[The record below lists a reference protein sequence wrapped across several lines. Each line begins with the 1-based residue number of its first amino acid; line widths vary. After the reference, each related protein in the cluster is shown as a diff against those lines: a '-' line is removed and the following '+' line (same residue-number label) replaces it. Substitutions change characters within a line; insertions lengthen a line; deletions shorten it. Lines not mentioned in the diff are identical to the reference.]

1 MGNILASEK
10 FRHFFQGID
19 CYSKSIDVYSA
30 RITDCMTGVAKE
42 LFIGKLTAT
51 LEASSTPVLPPA
63 SDPEKWLYV
72 SPDGF
77 GDDHE
82 TCVYSMDDGSKAI
95 FSAWVESG
103 HEWTDDEREEVR
115 FICETLFV
123 FMGRA
128 RLSDIASRSLFID
141 SLTGIPNSAQFVM
154 DGARLARLDE
164 LKNYFALYI
173 SLRNFKALNTSV
185 GMKHGD
191 EIIKIYAHLLL
202 NRVGSKGF
210 AARLG
215 GDNFAVLIRKT
226 DADEFIK
233 FVSNISIDLLI
244 GGLTS
249 SFRIH
254 SYIGGYD
261 IGEGDNMHYVMN
273 CLSTAIKE
281 AKSKMSENVVIYN
294 SDIMKK
300 LIADEETLSEFPDA
314 LKNGEFLVYYQPKVN
329 LENNVMCGCEAL
341 VRWNRDGKLVPPL
354 SFIPLFEK
362 SGCICALD
370 FYVLKTVCKNI
381 SEWIKEGIEPVRVS
395 VNFSKVHLCNKNVA
409 HDILNI
415 IDEYGVDKKY
425 IEIELTEMSDFN
437 DFQAFKALISEL
449 KDNGIMTSI
458 DDFGTG
464 YSSLNLL
471 TNFNFDIV
479 KLDKSFIDNIVSGKR
494 KTDEIVVRSIADML
508 RELNMKIIAEG
519 VETEEQAKLLLG
531 INITMAQGYLYDK
544 PLRLEEFSQRLKNKQ
559 YEKII

>member
-10 FRHFFQGID
+10 YRRFFNNID
-19 CYSKSIDVYSA
+19 CCSKSIDVYTA
-30 RITDCMTGVAKE
+30 RVTDHITEIAKA
-42 LFIGKLTAT
+42 LFIGKLTVM
-51 LEASSTPVLPPA
+51 LDVSASPVSPSVA
-63 SDPEKWLYV
+63 DPEKLIYV
-72 SPDGF
+72 SPEGF
-77 GDDHE
+77 GKDYE
-82 TCVYSMDDGSKAI
+82 THVYTTGDGGKAHI
-95 FSAWVESG
+95 SAWVENG
-103 HEWTDDEREEVR
+103 HEWTDDERDEVR
-115 FICETLFV
+115 FICETLYV
-123 FMGRA
+123 FFGRA

-154 DGARLARLDE
+154 DGARLARNDE

-173 SLRNFKALNTSV
+173 SLKNFKALNSTV

-191 EIIKIYAHLLL
+191 EILKIFAHLLL

-215 GDNFAVLIRKT
+215 GDNFAVLIRKSE
-226 DADEFIK
+226 ADEYIK
-233 FVSNISIDLLI
+233 FVSDISIDLLI

-254 SYIGGYD
+254 SYISGYD
-261 IGEGDNMHYVMN
+261 ISEGDNMHYVMN
-273 CLSTAIKE
+273 CLAIAIKE
-281 AKSKMSENVVIYN
+281 AKAKMSESVVIYN
-294 SDIMKK
+294 SGIMKK
-300 LIADEETLSEFPDA
+300 LVADEETLSAFPEA
-314 LKNGEFLVYYQPKVN
+314 LKNGEFIVYYQPKVN

-370 FYVLKTVCKNI
+370 FYVLRTACKNI
-381 SEWIKEGIEPVRVS
+381 REWLEKGIEPVCVS
-395 VNFSKVHLCNKNVA
+395 VNFSKVHLCNKNA
-409 HDILNI
+409 AREILDII
-415 IDEYGVDKKY
+415 EEYGIDKKY
-425 IEIELTEMSDFN
+425 IEIELTEMSDYN
-437 DFQAFKALISEL
+437 DFEAFKSLISEL

-479 KLDKSFIDNIVSGKR
+479 KLDKSFIDNIISGKN

-519 VETEEQAKLLLG
+519 VETAEQAKLLLG

-544 PLRLEEFSQRLKNKQ
+544 PLCPEDFEYRLKNKQ
-559 YEKII
+559 YEKIV

>member
-1 MGNILASEK
+1 MRNILVSEK
-10 FRHFFQGID
+10 YRRFFSGID

-30 RITDCMTGVAKE
+30 QITDRITEIAKE
-42 LFIGKLTAT
+42 LFIGKLTAS
-51 LEASSTPVLPPA
+51 LEVSSSPIPMQKI
-63 SDPEKWLYV
+63 SDEKLLYV
-72 SPDGF
+72 SPEGF
-77 GDDHE
+77 GE
-82 TCVYSMDDGSKAI
+82 KSESCLYSTGDGGKARI
-95 FSAWVESG
+95 SAWVEAG
-103 HEWTDDEREEVR
+103 HEWTEEECEEVR
-115 FICETLFV
+115 FICETLYV

-141 SLTGIPNSAQFVM
+141 SLTGIPNSAQFVI
-154 DGARLARLDE
+154 DGARLARIDE

-173 SLRNFKALNTSV
+173 SLKNFKALNSTV

-215 GDNFAVLIRKT
+215 GDNFAVLIRKNE
-226 DADEFIK
+226 ADEYIK

-244 GGLTS
+244 GGITS
-249 SFRIH
+249 SFRVH

-261 IGEGDNMHYVMN
+261 ISEGDNMHYVMN
-273 CLSTAIKE
+273 CLSIAIKE
-281 AKSKMSENVVIYN
+281 AKAKMSKSVVIYN

-300 LIADEETLSEFPDA
+300 LVADEETLSIFPEA
-314 LKNGEFLVYYQPKVN
+314 LKNGEFVVYYQPKVN

-354 SFIPLFEK
+354 DFIPLFEK

-370 FYVLKTVCKNI
+370 FYVLKTACRNI
-381 SEWIKEGIEPVRVS
+381 SEWLKAGIEPVCVS
-395 VNFSKVHLCNKNVA
+395 VNFSKVHLCNKNA
-409 HDILNI
+409 AREILDVI
-415 IDEYGVDKKY
+415 EQYGIDKKY

-437 DFQAFKALISEL
+437 DFEAFKSLIAEL

-471 TNFNFDIV
+471 TSFNFDIV
-479 KLDKSFIDNIVSGKR
+479 KLDKSFIDNIISGKN
-494 KTDEIVVRSIADML
+494 KTDEIVVRSMADML

-519 VETEEQAKLLLG
+519 VETAEQAKLLLG

-544 PLRLEEFSQRLKNKQ
+544 PLCLEDFEYRLKNKQ
-559 YEKII
+559 YEKIV